1 MEFLKEYIPKET
13 LGDIVALS
21 GMLPEDGQRYQVL
34 ESGNQLE
41 TGLPLEIKK
50 YMDMRPTEVT
60 NWLTVSSASRML
72 RVLQDASSETKL
84 VDDTCVKAVDS
95 SHCETEKRETAPAT
109 PTYNEWSAVWENNVG
124 KFRVMLH
131 RMDEDKEGVLK
142 QLGMVDLRRNPD

>member
-1 MEFLKEYIPKET
+1 
-13 LGDIVALS
+13 
-21 GMLPEDGQRYQVL
+21 
-34 ESGNQLE
+34 
-41 TGLPLEIKK
+41 
-50 YMDMRPTEVT
+50 
-60 NWLTVSSASRML
+60 ML
-72 RVLQDASSETKL
+72 RVLQDASGETKL

-95 SHCETEKRETAPAT
+95 SYCETEKGETALAT